1 MSTITA
7 SNKLPKDRIKFIDM
21 ARSVAILLMLEGHF
35 VDDSL
40 MESFRDPDNIIY
52 FSWHFVR
59 GFTAPVFLT
68 VTGLIFVYLMLKNS
82 HESFF
87 TNIRIRKGFKR
98 VIELIFWGAVVQ
110 FYAFHVLECIAFAVL
125 SILII
130 FGLYKLIRV
139 IPLWIL
145 FLIAA
150 MSVFS
155 LYPFIKNHYGS
166 GTFIEKSLL
175 SGIKSIYNSGR
186 ENTIHFPIFPFMGYT
201 FFGAMIGALLH
212 SFPNKVKTMAF
223 PTIFLSIGALMFYA
237 GKIIL
242 GGLDSFIDLFS
253 ASWNY
258 EFVKIDFLLERAGI
272 VFMILS
278 FLMYVDNLWGSKLK
292 SSSLFLKIGQN
303 TLTIYI
309 LHMVLL
315 YGSIT
320 SLGLNKLFHKSLGP
334 WQVLVGALLFIGVFV
349 VLIKYLDWI
358 KEKLSFILHPIKRFF
373 NTLFFI
379 QL

>member
-1 MSTITA
+1 
-7 SNKLPKDRIKFIDM
+7 M

-35 VDDSL
+35 IDDSL
-40 MESFRDPDNIIY
+40 MESFRDPDNLIY
-52 FSWHFVR
+52 FTWRFVR

-82 HESFF
+82 HESFLA
-87 TNIRIRKGFKR
+87 NIRIRKGFKR
-98 VIELIFWGAVVQ
+98 VVELIFWGAVVQ
-110 FYAFHVLECIAFAVL
+110 FYSFHVLECIAFAVL
-125 SILII
+125 GILII
-130 FGLYKLIRV
+130 FGLYKLIRI

-155 LYPFIKNHYGS
+155 LYPLIKSNYG
-166 GTFIEKSLL
+166 GTTFIENGLL

-212 SFPNKVKTMAF
+212 TFPNKVKTMAF
-223 PTIFLSIGALMFYA
+223 PTIFLSIGILMVFA

-242 GGLDSFIDLFS
+242 GGLDTFIDLFS
-253 ASWNY
+253 ESWNY
-258 EFVKIDFLLERAGI
+258 QFVQIDWLLERAGI

-278 FLMYVDNLWGSKLK
+278 LLMYIDNLWGSKLK
-292 SSSLFLKIGQN
+292 NSSLFLKIGQN

-320 SLGLNKLFHKSLGP
+320 SIGLKKIFHKSLGP
-334 WQVLVGALLFIGVFV
+334 WEVFIGAVLFITVFV

-358 KEKLSFILHPIKRFF
+358 KEKLSFILDPIRRFF
-373 NTLFFI
+373 NALFFI
-379 QL
+379 KQ